1 MRVTNKQMLSLVTQR
16 VATASEQLLKAQER
30 VASMKLINRPS
41 DDPIGINKVLEYRKK
56 IASIDQYAR
65 NITSAKTPVEMGVI
79 NLEEVH
85 GLLGDA
91 KALAM
96 SQAASDDALG
106 RIAAAREVANIYDH
120 IRDIA
125 NTRLGGKYIFAGHNT
140 DTLPFPKDEV
150 TTTTAAASTLDSG
163 DYFTLYSPTM
173 DYHVWYNK
181 DGGGGEP
188 DLGSTGIEVIISD
201 SDTAVEVADAT
212 ETAINN
218 AILGLSASVTDSA
231 VTITNTDGEEIDV
244 TDYNTAFSFNN
255 GIYNGDS
262 GEVSVILG
270 EGVTQVI
277 NAHGN
282 EVFTGSG
289 VTDGVNIF
297 SVLKDLKF
305 ALEASVYDSGTV
317 GDQVGELTKG
327 ITQIEK
333 VLSKQTTAFKRLE
346 QTEGHWGNLKQNF
359 EKVLSGT
366 EDADMAQ
373 VVVELMAQQTA
384 YEMALASAGKVLEK
398 NLLDFLG

>member
-16 VATASEQLLKAQER
+16 VATSSELLLKAQER

-150 TTTTAAASTLDSG
+150 TTAAESTLSG
-163 DYFTLYSPTM
+163 GEYFKVSSSTTDYY
-173 DYHVWYNK
+173 VWYDIDDLSSNPDLTGRTAIEVDIATGDTADQVAVATQTAIAAIGDLGATWAGAGEGVK
-181 DGGGGEP
+181 ITSGGE
-188 DLGSTGIEVIISD
+188 
-201 SDTAVEVADAT
+201 A
-212 ETAINN
+212 
-218 AILGLSASVTDSA
+218 
-231 VTITNTDGEEIDV
+231 IDV

-255 GIYNGDS
+255 GTYNGDS
-262 GEVSVILG
+262 GEISAILG

-297 SVLKDLKF
+297 SVLKDLKD
-305 ALEASVYDSGTV
+305 ALEASVYDSVTV
-317 GDQVGELTKG
+317 GNQIGELTKG
-327 ITQIEK
+327 ITQVEK
-333 VLSKQTTAFKRLE
+333 VLSKQTTTFKRLE

-359 EKVLSGT
+359 EKVLSAT
-366 EDADMAQ
+366 EDADIAQ

-384 YEMALASAGKVLEK
+384 YEMALASAGNVLQK

>member
-1 MRVTNKQMLSLVTQR
+1 
-16 VATASEQLLKAQER
+16 
-30 VASMKLINRPS
+30 MKLINRPS

-150 TTTTAAASTLDSG
+150 TTAAESTLSG
-163 DYFTLYSPTM
+163 GEYFKVSSSTTDYY
-173 DYHVWYNK
+173 VWYDID
-181 DGGGGEP
+181 DGSTDPGITGR
-188 DLGSTGIEVIISD
+188 TGIEVEIVNG
-201 SDTAVEVADAT
+201 DTADQVAAKT
-212 ETAINN
+212 KTAIDN
-218 AILGLSASVTDSA
+218 IGDVDLSVSVTDSA
-231 VTITNTDGEEIDV
+231 VTITNADGEGLNV

-255 GIYNGDS
+255 GTYNGDS
-262 GEVSVILG
+262 GEVSAILG

-297 SVLKDLKF
+297 SVLKDLKD
-305 ALEASVYDSGTV
+305 ALEAPVYDSVMV
-317 GDQVGELTKG
+317 GNQIDELTKG

-346 QTEGHWGNLKQNF
+346 QTEGHWGNLKRSF

-384 YEMALASAGKVLEK
+384 YEMALASAGNVLEK

>member
-1 MRVTNKQMLSLVTQR
+1 MRVTNKQLLSLVTQG
-16 VATASEQLLKAQER
+16 VATSSEQLLKAQER

-65 NITSAKTPVEMGVI
+65 NITSAKTRVEMGVI

-106 RIAAAREVANIYDH
+106 RESAAREVANIYDH

-150 TTTTAAASTLDSG
+150 TTAAESTLSGGEYFKVSSSTTDYYVWYDIGDLSSNPDLTGRTGIEINIATDDTAADVATKTAAAI
-163 DYFTLYSPTM
+163 
-173 DYHVWYNK
+173 
-181 DGGGGEP
+181 
-188 DLGSTGIEVIISD
+188 DLI
-201 SDTAVEVADAT
+201 AD
-212 ETAINN
+212 
-218 AILGLSASVTDSA
+218 LSASVTDSA
-231 VTITNTDGEEIDV
+231 VTITNADGEGIDV

-255 GIYNGDS
+255 GTYNGDS
-262 GEVSVILG
+262 GEVSAILG

-277 NAHGN
+277 NAHGD

-297 SVLKDLKF
+297 SVLKDLKD
-305 ALEASVYDSGTV
+305 ALEASVYDSVTV
-317 GDQVGELTKG
+317 GNQIGELTKG
-327 ITQIEK
+327 LTQVEK
-333 VLSKQTTAFKRLE
+333 VLSKQTTTFKRLE
-346 QTEGHWGNLKQNF
+346 QTEGHWGNLKRNF

-384 YEMALASAGKVLEK
+384 YEMALASAGKVLQR

>member
-1 MRVTNKQMLSLVTQR
+1 MRVTNKQLLSLVTQR
-16 VATASEQLLKAQER
+16 VATSSEQLLKAQER

-65 NITSAKTPVEMGVI
+65 NITSAKTRVEMGVI

-106 RIAAAREVANIYDH
+106 RESAAREVANIYDH

-150 TTTTAAASTLDSG
+150 TTAAESTLSG
-163 DYFTLYSPTM
+163 GEYFKVSSSTTDYY
-173 DYHVWYNK
+173 VWY
-181 DGGGGEP
+181 DIGGESSDP
-188 DLGSTGIEVIISD
+188 GVTGLTGIEVDIATGASAD
-201 SDTAVEVADAT
+201 DVADAT
-212 ETAINN
+212 QTAID
-218 AILGLSASVTDSA
+218 AIDGLSASVTDSA
-231 VTITNTDGEEIDV
+231 VTITNADGEGIDV

-255 GIYNGDS
+255 GTYNGDS
-262 GEVSVILG
+262 GEVSAILG

-277 NAHGN
+277 NAHGD

-297 SVLKDLKF
+297 SVLKDLKD
-305 ALEASVYDSGTV
+305 ALEASVYDSVTV
-317 GDQVGELTKG
+317 GNQIGELTKG
-327 ITQIEK
+327 LTQVEK
-333 VLSKQTTAFKRLE
+333 VLSKQTTTFKRLE
-346 QTEGHWGNLKQNF
+346 QTEGHWGNLKRNF

-373 VVVELMAQQTA
+373 AVVELMAQQTA
-384 YEMALASAGKVLEK
+384 YEMALASAGKVLQR

>member
-16 VATASEQLLKAQER
+16 VATSSELLLKAQER

-106 RIAAAREVANIYDH
+106 RESAAREVANIYDH

-150 TTTTAAASTLDSG
+150 TTAAESTLSG
-163 DYFTLYSPTM
+163 GEYFKVSSSTTDYY
-173 DYHVWYNK
+173 VWYDIDN
-181 DGGGGEP
+181 
-188 DLGSTGIEVIISD
+188 GSSVPTVTGLTGIEVDIATN
-201 SDTAVEVADAT
+201 DTAAQVAVAT
-212 ETAINN
+212 QTAID
-218 AILGLSASVTDSA
+218 AIADLSASVTDSA
-231 VTITNTDGEEIDV
+231 VTITSGGKAIDV

-255 GIYNGDS
+255 GTYNGDS
-262 GEVSVILG
+262 GEISAILG

-297 SVLKDLKF
+297 SVLKDLKD
-305 ALEASVYDSGTV
+305 ALEASVYDSVTV
-317 GDQVGELTKG
+317 GNQIGELTKG
-327 ITQIEK
+327 ITQVEK
-333 VLSKQTTAFKRLE
+333 VLSKQTTTFKRLE
-346 QTEGHWGNLKQNF
+346 QTEGHWENLKQNF
-359 EKVLSGT
+359 EKVLSAT
-366 EDADMAQ
+366 EDADIAQ

-384 YEMALASAGKVLEK
+384 YEMALASAGNVLQK